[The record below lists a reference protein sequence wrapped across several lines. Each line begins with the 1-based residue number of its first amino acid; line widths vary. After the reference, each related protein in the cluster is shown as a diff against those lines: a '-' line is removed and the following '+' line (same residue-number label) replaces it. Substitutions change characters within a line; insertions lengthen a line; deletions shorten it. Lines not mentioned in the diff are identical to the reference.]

1 MTHAAGASN
10 RGIPRGWLLPVLGL
24 VLVVIAIAAGFVSRA
39 IAIDFLAWW
48 PVWLAFAIV
57 AFVARGRKWSGLN
70 LDALVPVLLLVIL
83 GVFVWAYA
91 AGWEVMPSAVN
102 RLNGPEEGPATV
114 ASMTAA
120 IDGRLVVNPSDQG
133 FLYSATSLRGG
144 GEVGL
149 PEASEQTQ
157 GSAVAIVLTPIH
169 DSGLYT
175 FSGWDVGLSP
185 VPIWNLTLSGEVDAD
200 ISGLVVTKLQLDG
213 NGTVVLGSPPT
224 DAVAFIMGEY
234 AVTVPSGVPVT
245 IVGSAEVPV
254 GWSETV
260 DGWAS
265 PSAGQGWVITVGDGS
280 TLLVEES

>member
-1 MTHAAGASN
+1 MTHAAGASE

-24 VLVVIAIAAGFVSRA
+24 VLVVVAIAVGFFSRA
-39 IAIDFLAWW
+39 IVIDFLAWW

-57 AFVARGRKWSGLN
+57 AFVARGRKWSGVN
-70 LDALVPVLLLVIL
+70 LDALVPVFLLAVL
-83 GVFVWAYA
+83 GVFIWAYA
-91 AGWEVMPSAVN
+91 AGWEVMPSAVS

-120 IDGRLVVNPSDQG
+120 IDGRLVVNTSDQG
-133 FLYSATSLRGG
+133 FLYTVTSLRGG
-144 GEVGL
+144 GEMGL
-149 PEASEQTQ
+149 PGASEQTQ
-157 GSAVAIVLTPIH
+157 GSAVAVVLRPVP

-185 VPIWNLTLSGEVDAD
+185 VPIWSLSFSGEVDAD
-200 ISGLVVTKLQLDG
+200 VSGLVVTRLQLDG
-213 NGTVVLGSPPT
+213 NGTVDLGSPPT
-224 DAVAFIMGEY
+224 DAVAFIVGEY
-234 AVTVPSGVPVT
+234 VVTVPSGVPVT

-265 PSAGQGWVITVGDGS
+265 PSAGKGWVITVGDGS